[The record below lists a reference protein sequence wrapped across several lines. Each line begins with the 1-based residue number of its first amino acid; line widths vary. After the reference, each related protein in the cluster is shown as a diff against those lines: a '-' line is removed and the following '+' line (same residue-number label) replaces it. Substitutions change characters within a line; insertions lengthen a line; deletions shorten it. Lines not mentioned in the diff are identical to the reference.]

1 MMEIFRKERLIERA
15 AEMSDYFLDGVFSLR
30 DIPGVIDIRGVG
42 MMAAV
47 EIAAGATPGARGHE
61 AQKALFDANLNL
73 KATGDNLIMGPPFI
87 AEKSHIDEIINKMRT
102 TLTALSKS
110 W

>member
-1 MMEIFRKERLIERA
+1 
-15 AEMSDYFLDGVFSLR
+15 MSDHFIDGVFSLK
-30 DIPGVIDIRGVG
+30 DIPGVVDIRGVG

-47 EIAAGATPGARGHE
+47 EIAAGATPEARGHE

-73 KATGDNLIMGPPFI
+73 KATGDSLIMGPPFI
-87 AEKSHIDEIINKMRT
+87 AEKSHIDEIIDKTRT